1 MKKSILTMLAVVF
14 LVLLYSF
21 VAPHS
26 ETFSLTVE
34 VKELRNSKGVV
45 QYALYNKDKTIPDEH
60 YKNYYKMLTAQI
72 ICGTSTVTFLNLP
85 AGKYAVNILH
95 DENKNGKIDKGFILP
110 IEGIGFSN
118 FKSVGFTNLPSFLK
132 ACFDVKCDSKINVKV
147 IYL

>member
-1 MKKSILTMLAVVF
+1 MKTSIITIFTIVF
-14 LVLLYSF
+14 FVLLNSF

-60 YKNYYKMLTAQI
+60 YKKFYKILTAHI
-72 ICGTSTVTFLNLP
+72 VHGTSTVTFLNLP

-118 FKSVGFTNLPSFLK
+118 YKSIGITNIPNFSK
-132 ACFDVKCDSKINVKV
+132 ACFDVKYDSKINIKV